1 MAGNAKQTCVVIP
14 PIRSFCRPVRLTA
27 SRTRGSSHA
36 LTTLRSMF
44 STPGSASVS
53 SGRVGPHIHGRCG
66 GEHDR
71 DAEDARGAGE
81 RDDIVAH
88 LVRREISNARNEP
101 GLVVDKQEY
110 CALRRK
116 ALVDAA
122 PAALGLV
129 SRLTLAHSVLLLQ
142 KESLLLLPCFLDRRP
157 SSAPD
162 ALCNPAA
169 TLHCAHHVGP
179 DSA

>member
-14 PIRSFCRPVRLTA
+14 PIRSFCRPVRATA
-27 SRTRGSSHA
+27 SRTRGSSQA

-71 DAEDARGAGE
+71 DAEDARGAGK

-110 CALRRK
+110 GALRRE
-116 ALVDAA
+116 ALVGPA

-129 SRLTLAHSVLLLQ
+129 YRRSIAHSVLLLRNRHGVT
-142 KESLLLLPCFLDRRP
+142 P
-157 SSAPD
+157 
-162 ALCNPAA
+162 ALHASHAA
-169 TLHCAHHVGP
+169 GFGR
-179 DSA
+179 

>member
-1 MAGNAKQTCVVIP
+1 MGGNPWQTSCGIP
-14 PIRSFCRPVRLTA
+14 PIRSFCRPVRATA

-53 SGRVGPHIHGRCG
+53 SGRVGPHIHGRSG

-110 CALRRK
+110 CALRRE
-116 ALVDAA
+116 ALVGAG
-122 PAALGLV
+122 PAARRLLYRLGI
-129 SRLTLAHSVLLLQ
+129 SHSVLLLLRNR
-142 KESLLLLPCFLDRRP
+142 K
-157 SSAPD
+157 
-162 ALCNPAA
+162 
-169 TLHCAHHVGP
+169 
-179 DSA
+179 